1 MLALGEMKRS
11 HQKQHQRV
19 HTQISSLR
27 TALQNTEGV
36 TDEDYARWMQEHT
49 HAVAQAICK
58 LVTND
63 QINMKDISYEM
74 VQQEAENQLQHD
86 YDADYF
92 EVAYG
97 DTMSRMTKL
106 AVDTVKSK
114 RKRKLDMQLAR
125 VTSKTII
132 LAIIPRM
139 RRTYNL

>member
-1 MLALGEMKRS
+1 M
-11 HQKQHQRV
+11 
-19 HTQISSLR
+19 
-27 TALQNTEGV
+27 
-36 TDEDYARWMQEHT
+36 
-49 HAVAQAICK
+49 
-58 LVTND
+58 VTND

-106 AVDTVKSK
+106 AVDTVKPK

-125 VTSKTII
+125 VTDTTDPALADNTNTIAGTPNKHVL
-132 LAIIPRM
+132 LALQINPSVNTTPNGPLLKGKSAKAELMHAEYKRAL
-139 RRTYNL
+139 RRQAHRKK